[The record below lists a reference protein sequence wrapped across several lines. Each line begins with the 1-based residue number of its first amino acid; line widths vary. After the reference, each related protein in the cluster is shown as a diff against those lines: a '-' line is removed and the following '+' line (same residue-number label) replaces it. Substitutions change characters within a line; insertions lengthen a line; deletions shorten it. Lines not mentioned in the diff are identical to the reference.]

1 MEGDQT
7 IGENNNPVVPKPD
20 QPSHTYEMKVQQQ
33 NMTLDPTIEYET
45 DLLQIQDESTELNK
59 KIENATRATE
69 LLQHYKRT
77 LDKKMVN

>member
-20 QPSHTYEMKVQQQ
+20 QPSHTYEMKKQQQ

-45 DLLQIQDESTELNK
+45 DLL
-59 KIENATRATE
+59 
-69 LLQHYKRT
+69 
-77 LDKKMVN
+77 